1 MSESAPLRRSTR
13 ARKAPEVFENTI
25 YAIDILQAHLNNA
38 DTDEDFMS
46 TLFLYYK
53 PACHRPDLWSTR
65 QRTEHRTMYAAVS
78 RKCASLGFDADTM
91 LHFANQF
98 CQGEL
103 EMEKFDAFL
112 KGSLLASGA
121 TFNIGEFFKTVG
133 IHDDDEDEEEQLSE
147 GDEDEEE
154 DGDEPETE
162 MDEELPDNDD
172 DSYHPDEEEEEDDD
186 VDDEEEV
193 DDDEEEED
201 GEVDDEDE
209 EE

>member
-1 MSESAPLRRSTR
+1 MAESAPLRRSTR

-65 QRTEHRTMYAAVS
+65 QRTEHRTMYASVS
-78 RKCASLGFDADTM
+78 RKCASLGFDADTI

-112 KGSLLASGA
+112 KGSLLASSA

-133 IHDDDEDEEEQLSE
+133 IHEDDEGEEEQLSE
-147 GDEDEEE
+147 GDEDEDGAGEE
-154 DGDEPETE
+154 DEPGTE

-172 DSYHPDEEEEEDDD
+172 DSYHPDEEEEDDEEEE
-186 VDDEEEV
+186 VDDEEE
-193 DDDEEEED
+193 
-201 GEVDDEDE
+201 DEDV
-209 EE
+209 